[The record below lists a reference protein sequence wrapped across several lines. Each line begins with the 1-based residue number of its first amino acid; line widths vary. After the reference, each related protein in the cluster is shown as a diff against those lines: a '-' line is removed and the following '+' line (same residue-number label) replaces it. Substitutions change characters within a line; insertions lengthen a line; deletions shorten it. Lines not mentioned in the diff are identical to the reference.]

1 MDIAVI
7 VSETARD
14 LLISPV
20 HTTDK
25 PPNSCEVSW
34 LVQCETL
41 RYSHP
46 PQKACFEDRNDH
58 FMHYWHSVVLSGRGP
73 ALPCHHR
80 LSLGSESRAGQSA
93 RVAGIA
99 EVAARLLLRL
109 AMGAPGCGR
118 ARPSLEGLLAAV
130 AHWQSIVLAR
140 AAGSL
145 GRPSRLLASGC
156 VSSCQWT
163 LELVCRRIS
172 GAFGAASG
180 PRATLARAGQVRA
193 GLLLGRSLGP

>member
-1 MDIAVI
+1 MDIAVT
-7 VSETARD
+7 VSGTARG

-58 FMHYWHSVVLSGRGP
+58 FMHYWHSVVLAGRGP

-118 ARPSLEGLLAAV
+118 APPAARRRARGGMVRVRLAWRVGGRPPARSPQTASGHCQRASRMCLPSVRRCG
-130 AHWQSIVLAR
+130 LAR
-140 AAGSL
+140 L
-145 GRPSRLLASGC
+145 Y
-156 VSSCQWT
+156 
-163 LELVCRRIS
+163 E
-172 GAFGAASG
+172 
-180 PRATLARAGQVRA
+180 
-193 GLLLGRSLGP
+193 

>member
-1 MDIAVI
+1 MDIAVT
-7 VSETARD
+7 VSETARG

-58 FMHYWHSVVLSGRGP
+58 FMHYWHSVVLAGRGP

-118 ARPSLEGLLAAV
+118 ARPSSSPGLEVSQRGCWRRRLPLAVLSRSCWPGLQARGHRAV
-130 AHWQSIVLAR
+130 FR
-140 AAGSL
+140 
-145 GRPSRLLASGC
+145 GC
-156 VSSCQWT
+156 Q
-163 LELVCRRIS
+163 
-172 GAFGAASG
+172 
-180 PRATLARAGQVRA
+180 
-193 GLLLGRSLGP
+193 